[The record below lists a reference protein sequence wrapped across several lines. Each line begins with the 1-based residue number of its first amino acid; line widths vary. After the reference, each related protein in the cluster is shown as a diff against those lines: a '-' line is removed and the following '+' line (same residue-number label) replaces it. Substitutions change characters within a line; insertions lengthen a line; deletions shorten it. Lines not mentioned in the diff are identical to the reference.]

1 MSDKEKNPDFHLEI
15 DEDDLELTLDDNI
28 FEEKEANENDDL
40 LTEEELENLI
50 IGIDEENDILDIP
63 DEEEVLEE
71 LKFFDENFSLLE
83 KKEEEKKEKISKE
96 EEKAPKV
103 KKEKV
108 KKEKKPKAPREP
120 IDIQYFIIK
129 NKFKL
134 VGAFIAFIVAIF
146 IITFFL
152 VLNKKPKVE
161 EFETVTTSE
170 SAIVLEESPK
180 EELSEEDIAINSL
193 KEELALVKDEARKLA
208 LQNEIIKL
216 EEKKVTKLREERIGK
231 LQKELTQG
239 LTSLSPSLVKSE
251 EDILIM
257 ALTVENENYT
267 DDLYKTV
274 AKIFEDEYQINK
286 LSLTILSK
294 GEKIQKLGQV
304 TVDINKF
311 KEVSIMDIT
320 IQEKLKLMN
329 FEKRMK

>member
-71 LKFFDENFSLLE
+71 LKFFDENFSLPE
-83 KKEEEKKEKISKE
+83 KKGEEKKEKISKE
-96 EEKAPKV
+96 EEKTPKV

-120 IDIQYFIIK
+120 FDFQYFLIK

-134 VGAFIAFIVAIF
+134 IVAFLVF
-146 IITFFL
+146 IISIFAMTFFL

-161 EFETVTTSE
+161 EFETVNTSE

-193 KEELALVKDEARKLA
+193 KEELALVKDEARKVA
-208 LQNEIIKL
+208 LQNEIINL
-216 EEKKVTKLREERIGK
+216 EEKKVAKIREEKFGK
-231 LQKELTQG
+231 LQKELSQS
-239 LTSLSPSLVKSE
+239 LTSLSSSLTKTE
-251 EDILIM
+251 EDIFIM
-257 ALTVENENYT
+257 ALTVENENYL
-267 DDLYKTV
+267 DDLYKTI
-274 AKIFEDEYQINK
+274 AKVFEDEYQINK
-286 LSLTILSK
+286 LSITILSK
-294 GEKIQKLGQV
+294 GEKIQKLGQI

-311 KEVSIMDIT
+311 KEVSMMDIT

>member
-71 LKFFDENFSLLE
+71 LKFFDENFSLPE
-83 KKEEEKKEKISKE
+83 KEEEKKEKISKE

-108 KKEKKPKAPREP
+108 KKEKKPKTPREP

-134 VGAFIAFIVAIF
+134 IGAFLAFIVAIF
-146 IITFFL
+146 MITFFL
-152 VLNKKPKVE
+152 VLNRKPKVE
-161 EFETVTTSE
+161 EFETVNTSE
-170 SAIVLEESPK
+170 SAIILEESPK

-193 KEELALVKDEARKLA
+193 KEELALVKDETRKLA

-216 EEKKVTKLREERIGK
+216 EEKKVAKVKEERLVK
-231 LQKELTQG
+231 LQKELSQG
-239 LTSLSPSLVKSE
+239 LTSLTPTLVKVE
-251 EDILIM
+251 EDIFIM
-257 ALTVENENYT
+257 GLTVENENYS
-267 DDLYKTV
+267 DELYKAI
-274 AKIFEDEYQINK
+274 AKVFEDEYQINK
-286 LSLTILSK
+286 LSITILLK
-294 GEKIQKLGQV
+294 GEKLQKIGQII
-304 TVDINKF
+304 VDINKF
-311 KEVSIMDIT
+311 KEVSPMNIT
-320 IQEKLKLMN
+320 NQEKLKLMN

>member
-28 FEEKEANENDDL
+28 FEEKEVNENDDL

-71 LKFFDENFSLLE
+71 LKFFDENFSLPE

-96 EEKAPKV
+96 EEKTPKV

-108 KKEKKPKAPREP
+108 KKEKKPKTPREP

-134 VGAFIAFIVAIF
+134 IGAFLAFIVAIF
-146 IITFFL
+146 MITFFL
-152 VLNKKPKVE
+152 VLNRKPKVE
-161 EFETVTTSE
+161 EFETVNTSE
-170 SAIVLEESPK
+170 SAIILEASPK

-193 KEELALVKDEARKLA
+193 KEELALVKDETRKLA

-216 EEKKVTKLREERIGK
+216 EEKKITKVKEERLGK
-231 LQKELTQG
+231 LQKELSQG
-239 LTSLSPSLVKSE
+239 LTSLTPTLVKVE
-251 EDILIM
+251 EDIFIM
-257 ALTVENENYT
+257 GLTVENENYS
-267 DDLYKTV
+267 DELYKAI
-274 AKIFEDEYQINK
+274 AKVFEDEYQISK
-286 LSLTILSK
+286 LSITILSK
-294 GEKIQKLGQV
+294 GEKLQKIGQII
-304 TVDINKF
+304 VDINKF
-311 KEVSIMDIT
+311 KEVSPMNIT
-320 IQEKLKLMN
+320 NQEKLKLMN